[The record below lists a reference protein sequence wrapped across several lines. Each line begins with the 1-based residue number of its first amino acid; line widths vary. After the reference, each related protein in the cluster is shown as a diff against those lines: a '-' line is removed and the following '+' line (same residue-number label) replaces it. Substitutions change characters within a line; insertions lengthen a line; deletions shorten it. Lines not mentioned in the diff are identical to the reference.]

1 LTVTAG
7 RIAYQGEP
15 GANSHLVCTQNYPDY
30 EAVPCASFEDVFA
43 VVEGGEAD
51 LAMIP
56 IDNSIAGRVADIHH
70 FLPDSDLHIVAEHF
84 LRIRFHLMAVPGAT
98 LDTITTAHSH
108 VHALGQCRKIIRE
121 HGLRPIISGDTAGA
135 AREVAE
141 AAGPTQA
148 AISPPMAAEIYG
160 LEVLAEDV
168 EDAEH
173 NTTRFVVLSR
183 DFIQAPADNG
193 PVVTSFIFNV
203 RNLPAA
209 LYKALGGFATNGV
222 NMTKLESYMVDGSF
236 TGATQF
242 LAEVDGH
249 PDHIGLKRALE
260 ELAFFSTD
268 VKMLGV
274 YPADPA
280 RS

>member
-1 LTVTAG
+1 MTAG

-15 GANSHLVCTQNYPDY
+15 GANSHQVCKQHYPDH

-141 AAGPTQA
+141 AGDPTQA

-168 EDAEH
+168 EDEDH
-173 NTTRFVVLSR
+173 NTTRFVVLSP
-183 DFIQAPADNG
+183 DFIQAP
-193 PVVTSFIFNV
+193 PT
-203 RNLPAA
+203 
-209 LYKALGGFATNGV
+209 T
-222 NMTKLESYMVDGSF
+222 
-236 TGATQF
+236 
-242 LAEVDGH
+242 
-249 PDHIGLKRALE
+249 
-260 ELAFFSTD
+260 
-268 VKMLGV
+268 
-274 YPADPA
+274 A
-280 RS
+280 RSSRRSSSTSATSRPRSTRRSAASRPTAST